1 MLGLYRVVNKRP
13 RTELTVHGFL
23 FMLSNQIR
31 PGGVGS
37 NTILE
42 LDLTEFGELEIT
54 VYSKLDSTNSTSIK
68 IGDITQQDLRD
79 MALILNRLAD
89 SMAD

>member
-1 MLGLYRVVNKRP
+1 M
-13 RTELTVHGFL
+13 ELTVHGFL

-68 IGDITQQDLRD
+68 IGDVYSVALRD
-79 MALILNRLAD
+79 MAALLNQLAD
-89 SMAD
+89 QLAARL